1 MRLTFDY
8 LINTKHRTKLDC
20 HYSLWKELLFE
31 VSQRTGLRPLF
42 FSFYLCDLFLLTR
55 NIGIASHA
63 NDTTPYVYGESIN
76 STIEYIEKASDLLFQ
91 WFNDNY
97 MNANEDKC
105 QAIENVLVNTGIAQ
119 IQNSSSEKL
128 SRVKVDWK
136 LNLKT
141 L

>member
-1 MRLTFDY
+1 
-8 LINTKHRTKLDC
+8 
-20 HYSLWKELLFE
+20 
-31 VSQRTGLRPLF
+31 
-42 FSFYLCDLFLLTR
+42 
-55 NIGIASHA
+55 
-63 NDTTPYVYGESIN
+63 
-76 STIEYIEKASDLLFQ
+76 
-91 WFNDNY
+91 

-105 QAIENVLVNTGIAQ
+105 QAIENVLVNIGIAQ

>member
-1 MRLTFDY
+1 M
-8 LINTKHRTKLDC
+8 
-20 HYSLWKELLFE
+20 
-31 VSQRTGLRPLF
+31 
-42 FSFYLCDLFLLTR
+42 
-55 NIGIASHA
+55 
-63 NDTTPYVYGESIN
+63 YGESIN

-105 QAIENVLVNTGIAQ
+105 QAIENVLANIGIAQ